1 MKLFSY
7 HEMIS
12 DCACWAKCSVSN
24 EGWRWHSSGKVIS
37 SITFTF
43 TFYNIFC
50 NHFHFCCNHFHFSFN
65 KHICLISFHF
75 WRAIAIFRTD
85 LSGGCL
91 VEGRKEANYQVQH
104 SPQVTNL
111 PKKRLGYNSH
121 QVTTLTQPRSQNCFR
136 SWLTLEELLDLSGK
150 GEIHVLSNS
159 RNLSVSFFHFIILLL
174 FQMGHVLLSTYW
186 NRCFQPKVILQSLT
200 DLVLV
205 SDLAFLWLA
214 SNAE

>member
-43 TFYNIFC
+43 TFYNLFC
-50 NHFHFCCNHFHFSFN
+50 NHFHFCFNHFHFSFN

-200 DLVLV
+200 R
-205 SDLAFLWLA
+205 F
-214 SNAE
+214 